1 MLVAAVHMAMIVAM
15 IILRFVLQIHFLF
28 FILSCILYFCVFLF
42 PHPGGTSHGSPVRTD
57 PFGLHY
63 LILLLFVFFWHICNF
78 MVTKPN
84 KVNKKKESKRSQVL
98 DIWKVPLQAQN

>member
-63 LILLLFVFFWHICNF
+63 LILLLFVSFSLHICNF

-84 KVNKKKESKRSQVL
+84 KVYKKKGVALCLSVSR
-98 DIWKVPLQAQN
+98 